1 MAIGVDG
8 STAVLTPQER
18 LQERLADPNTVDAL
32 HRLLDR
38 LDVIVFTA
46 EALEGFLRR
55 AEVVAD
61 SVAQGVA
68 DLRKISGE
76 EGGAEMVGNLPRM
89 MRAGGELAERFERP
103 EMRRLL
109 DSGLLESLAE
119 PNTLT
124 ALKALLGKLELVS
137 FLLDGLDG
145 FLSRSDTWIESVAA
159 GVADLKQ
166 AAPEIDGEKIRKVV
180 ATLPSL
186 VDAGTVLSEAGMF
199 DPKTVQVLADVGRT
213 VAASHDEIRQ
223 APPQR
228 AIGVFDLL
236 RALRDPEIQSS
247 VRLALY
253 VAKRYGRGL
262 GGS

>member
-18 LQERLADPNTVDAL
+18 LQERLADPKTVDAL
-32 HRLLDR
+32 NRLLDR

-68 DLRKISGE
+68 DVRKMAGE
-76 EGGAEMVGNLPRM
+76 EGGADLLGNLPRM
-89 MRAGGELAERFERP
+89 VRAGGELAERLERP
-103 EMRRLL
+103 EVQRLL
-109 DSGLLESLAE
+109 DSGLLEKLAE
-119 PNTLT
+119 PGTLES
-124 ALKALLGKLELVS
+124 LKALLGRLELVG
-137 FLLDGLDG
+137 FLLEGLDG
-145 FLSRSDTWIESVAA
+145 FLRRSDTWIESVAA
-159 GVADLKQ
+159 GIDDLKQ
-166 AAPEIDGEKIRKVV
+166 AAPEIDGEKIRRVV

-186 VDAGTVLSEAGMF
+186 VDAGTQLSEAGMF
-199 DPKTVQVLADVGRT
+199 DPKTVQVLANLGRT
-213 VAASHDEIRQ
+213 VAASHDDVREK
-223 APPQR
+223 PQKPL
-228 AIGVFDLL
+228 GLFDLL
-236 RALRDPEIQSS
+236 RSLRDPEIQSS